1 MLRFRHFPEL
11 ESRSFRTVLVGL
23 ILEGAV
29 SGLVADRTVE
39 WMVDEQKL
47 QIVLLG
53 AAHQIARTLS
63 SHDEAI
69 RNILGT
75 AGHQLGEKSNDLVA
89 LLIDHDLTR
98 FSIALRVANLDQ
110 ALSTICW
117 RRHGRVI
124 AEMR

>member
-1 MLRFRHFPEL
+1 MLWFRHFPEL

-53 AAHQIARTLS
+53 AAYQITRTLS

-75 AGHQLGEKSNDLVA
+75 AGHQLGEKSNDLVSSNGPSPKKGA
-89 LLIDHDLTR
+89 SSSVWAIR
-98 FSIALRVANLDQ
+98 RDQ
-110 ALSTICW
+110 TN
-117 RRHGRVI
+117 RRRWD
-124 AEMR
+124 ERRL